1 MKKTTIFVL
10 ILIISI
16 SNLFSSNYNF
26 DRENYSVTDISNR
39 VESSIAYALDSTLYS
54 FTDKKS
60 FDSSSFYIKLDI
72 ISYINNKLIVEGNLI
87 YNNNILPLYFELKN
101 DKGDEEVLF
110 DNLQSILINAFYND
124 LSSLFS
130 QNFEFFLKYSGNIN
144 SFFNSNNKYKEGDLI
159 YLQNTKTKKA
169 LAVVDQ
175 IYDEYASI
183 SYLFNIDNQINS
195 KIIDGPINQFSISS
209 SYDFKLNTISL
220 NVDYNYMKSIF
231 PFLGNTYMGL
241 SSTYYYDIDTAEN
254 KFSLDSNL
262 LLELPLSSLFSQKKM
277 LRNSSVFSK
286 VKIGV
291 ILNSI
296 IDMHSAYELG
306 YKLYLNSSFKIA
318 LAYKVDSYK
327 ESYNNLLIAF
337 EYML

>member
-10 ILIISI
+10 ILIISS

-39 VESSIAYALDSTLYS
+39 VESSIAFALDSTLYS
-54 FTDKKS
+54 FINKES
-60 FDSSSFYIKLDI
+60 FDNSLFYVKLDV
-72 ISYINNKLIVEGNLI
+72 ISYINNKLIVDGNLL
-87 YNNNILPLYFELKN
+87 YNKNILPVYFELKN
-101 DKGDEEVLF
+101 ENEDELF
-110 DNLQSILINAFYND
+110 NSFQSILINAFYHD
-124 LSSLFS
+124 LHSLFK
-130 QNFEFFLKYSGNIN
+130 QNFEYFLKYSDNIN
-144 SFFNSNNKYKEGDLI
+144 SFFNSNNKYREGDLI
-159 YLQNTKTKKA
+159 YLQNNTTKKA

-175 IYDEYASI
+175 IYEGYASI
-183 SYLFNIDNQINS
+183 YYLFNKDNQINS
-195 KIIDGPINQFSISS
+195 QVIDGPVNQFSISP

-220 NVDYNYMKSIF
+220 SVDYNYMKSIF
-231 PFLGNTYMGL
+231 PFLGNTYLGL
-241 SSTYYYDIDTAEN
+241 SSTYYYNIDTAAD

-262 LLELPLSSLFSQKKM
+262 LLELPLSSWFSQKRI
-277 LRNSSVFSK
+277 LRNSSIFSK
-286 VKIGV
+286 VKVGI

-296 IDMHSAYELG
+296 IDMHSAYEIG